1 MDVDLLH
8 AQYPSENDPRTVLQ
22 ALWDKATQECEA
34 ARVTIVNDKDDER
47 IPSSID
53 LNKFQYSEL
62 DYSGCVGDP
71 HVSGQCFAPEP

>member
-8 AQYPSENDPRTVLQ
+8 AQFPSENDPRNMLQ
-22 ALWDKATQECEA
+22 ALWNKATEECEA
-34 ARVTIVNDKDDER
+34 ARVTIVNNIDDER

-53 LNKFQYSEL
+53 LSKFKYCER

-71 HVSGQCFAPEP
+71 